1 MLTKYH
7 AKYFALELSKRSP
20 SNSLDKFTASLFDAQ
35 VDLNPHQVEA
45 ALFAFQSP
53 LSKWA
58 ILADEVWL
66 GKTIEAWILLSQKWA
81 ERKRKI
87 LIIAPANLRK
97 QWSQELQDKFFLSS
111 TILES
116 KSFNEQTKKGNFNP
130 FIQENIVIA
139 SYQFVRSKEAYI
151 KAIEWDLVVIDEA
164 HRLRNVYKPWN
175 KIARAI
181 KEMLEGRP
189 KVLLTATPLQNSL
202 LELYGLVGFIDDNVF
217 GDQKSFKSQ
226 FSRAENTSDT
236 GAFDDL
242 KARLRSVCKRT
253 LRRQVL
259 EYIKYTN
266 RIALVEEFYQ
276 TPDEQRLY
284 EMLSDYLSREELY
297 ALPASQRSLME
308 LIMRRLMASSTYAIS
323 DTFTGLINK
332 LYTLIDT
339 IKTESLEV
347 QLPKMDMSLIDS
359 LSTNFE
365 EYDEFAE
372 EWTEEDEEV
381 EWEDGKKK
389 KKKFTLL
396 DIPKIEDEIGFLTE
410 CESLAKGISKNSKW
424 EKLTIALNKGFEE
437 LEKIRQ
443 RSEDHKYPLKKA
455 LIFTES
461 TRTQLYVKG
470 ILEENGYAGKI
481 VLFNGSNADPESQ
494 KVYKEWL
501 GKHAGT
507 DKITGSKT
515 ADMRAALVE
524 YFRDEAVIMIATEAA
539 AEGINLQFCSF
550 VINYDLPWNPQRIEQ
565 RIGRCHRYGQK
576 SDVVVLNFL
585 NKSNEADQRVYQLL
599 AQKFKLFE
607 GVFGASDEV
616 LGSIE
621 NGMDLERRI
630 AKIYGGCRTENEI
643 SHAFDQL
650 QLELDQEITET
661 IDSAKQSLL
670 SNFDEEVAQK
680 LKFRK
685 NEAEAS
691 LDKYQN
697 WLWNVTKYA
706 LKEEATFGEDYSF
719 TLKTNPFSPEKIFL
733 WPYRIGKNIE
743 DANIYRIG
751 HPLAE
756 NVITECLGYQTETRE
771 LVLDYTQSGK
781 NISLVKNLIGT
792 GGWMKLTKLSI
803 DAFESED
810 ILVLT
815 TITDTGDII
824 DQELSEKILS
834 VWWSEWRILSI
845 WENTLETTIQKV
857 YESEKQKL
865 LERTDKRNAVY
876 FQEETEKLEK
886 WADDHTKSLEIAL
899 KETKAKIK
907 EYTREAKKSENPTD
921 QLELQQKIQTLT
933 KEQQKLRREI
943 FELEDK
949 ILAERDRMIDILK
962 ARKHEKITEEKVF
975 TIHFKIV

>member
-1 MLTKYH
+1 MFTRYH
-7 AKYFALELSKRSP
+7 AKYFAHELSKRSP
-20 SNSLDKFTASLFDAQ
+20 SNSLDKFSASLFDAQ

-116 KSFNEQTKKGNFNP
+116 KSFNEHTKKGNFNP

-202 LELYGLVGFIDDNVF
+202 LELYGLVGFIDDNIF

-226 FSRAENTSDT
+226 FSRAENTSDI

-347 QLPKMDMSLIDS
+347 RLPEMDMNLIDT

-372 EWTEEDEEV
+372 EWTEEEDEEV
-381 EWEDGKKK
+381 WEDGKK

-424 EKLTIALNKGFEE
+424 EQLTIALNKWFEE

-443 RSEDHKYPLKKA
+443 RSEDKKYPLKKA

-470 ILEENGYAGKI
+470 ILEENGYTGKI

-494 KVYKEWL
+494 KVYKDWL
-501 GKHAGT
+501 WKHAGT

-524 YFRDEAVIMIATEAA
+524 HFRDEATIMIATEAA

-550 VINYDLPWNPQRIEQ
+550 IINYDLPWNPQRIEQ

-630 AKIYGGCRTENEI
+630 AKIYGECRTENEI

-680 LKFRK
+680 LRFRK
-685 NEAEAS
+685 NEADAS

-706 LKEEATFGEDYSF
+706 LKEEAEFKEDYSF
-719 TLKTNPFSPEKIFL
+719 TLKTNPFSSERIFL

-756 NVITECLGYQTETRE
+756 NVITECLGYQTEARE
-771 LVLDYTQSGK
+771 LVFDYTQSEK

-792 GGWMKLTKLSI
+792 TGWMRLTKLSI
-803 DAFESED
+803 DAFERED

-815 TITDTGDII
+815 TVTDAGEIL

-834 VWWSEWRILSI
+834 VWWREWGVIS
-845 WENTLETTIQKV
+845 WENPLEEAIRKS
-857 YESEKQKL
+857 YNEERQKL
-865 LERTDKRNAVY
+865 LERTDKRNAIY

-899 KETKAKIK
+899 KDTKAKIK

-943 FELEDK
+943 FDLEDK

-962 ARKHEKITEEKVF
+962 ARKHEKITEEHLF
-975 TIHFKIV
+975 TIRFTIV

>member
-7 AKYFALELSKRSP
+7 AKYFAHELSKRSP

-97 QWSQELQDKFFLSS
+97 QWNQELQDKFFLTS

-116 KSFNEQTKKGNFNP
+116 KSFNENTKKWNFNP
-130 FIQENIVIA
+130 FIQDNIVIA
-139 SYQFVRSKEAYI
+139 SYQFVRAKESYV

-339 IKTESLEV
+339 IKTESLEA
-347 QLPKMDMSLIDS
+347 QLPEMDMSLIDT

-372 EWTEEDEEV
+372 EWSEEEDEEA
-381 EWEDGKKK
+381 WEDGKK

-396 DIPKIEDEIGFLTE
+396 DIPKIEDEIRFLTE
-410 CESLAKGISKNSKW
+410 CEHLAKGISKNSKW
-424 EKLTIALNKGFEE
+424 EKLTIALSKGFEE

-443 RSEDHKYPLKKA
+443 RSEDHKFPLKKA

-470 ILEENGYAGKI
+470 ILEENGYSGKI

-494 KVYKEWL
+494 KVYKDWL
-501 GKHAGT
+501 EKHAGT

-524 YFRDEAVIMIATEAA
+524 HFRDEAIIMIATEAA

-550 VINYDLPWNPQRIEQ
+550 IINYDLPWNPQRIEQ

-630 AKIYGGCRTENEI
+630 AKIYGDCRTENEI

-697 WLWNVTKYA
+697 WLWSVTKYA

-756 NVITECLGYQTETRE
+756 NVITECLGYQTESRE
-771 LVLDYTQSGK
+771 ITVDYTQSGK
-781 NISLVKNLIGT
+781 NISLVKNLVGKS
-792 GGWMKLTKLSI
+792 GWMRLTKLSI

-815 TITDTGDII
+815 TVTDTGEIL

-834 VWWSEWRILSI
+834 VWWREWRVIS
-845 WENTLETTIQKV
+845 WENPLEEAIRKS
-857 YESEKQKL
+857 YSEERQKL

-899 KETKAKIK
+899 KDTKAKIK

-962 ARKHEKITEEKVF
+962 ARKHEKITEEHLF
-975 TIHFKIV
+975 TIRFTIV